1 MDLES
6 NMRMVGKR
14 FPYYVKYTVSN
25 GSVLF
30 LLFLSL
36 SQVGC
41 TKDGVLNGVKADIYT
56 DSGSNDNDNSI
67 SMSMMTIDNSKLF
80 LLQSLYLSYYIL

>member
-14 FPYYVKYTVSN
+14 FPYYVKYTVSK
-25 GSVLF
+25 GSVFF
-30 LLFLSL
+30 LLSLFL

-56 DSGSNDNDNSI
+56 NSGSNDNDNSI
-67 SMSMMTIDNSKLF
+67 SMSMMTIDNSKLLF
-80 LLQSLYLSYYIL
+80 AMSIS